1 MPREKSMESKV
12 MTEEGG
18 LLRGFIGLGDTG
30 RLIAGNLLAA
40 RDLNIDY
47 SQPGG

>member
-1 MPREKSMESKV
+1 MESKV
-12 MTEEGG
+12 MTEEGEP
-18 LLRGFIGLGDTG
+18 LWSFIGVGDTG